1 MIVTVPVVTECSTL
15 FPVNGFA
22 IAFNAVDADLIGLLS
37 DESLDKAVPELL
49 DLSVPGSNPRFD
61 LADLVSSREI
71 CGPLHLPGTSTP
83 EAAPDR
89 GHC

>member
-49 DLSVPGSNPRFD
+49 DLSCPRIK
-61 LADLVSSREI
+61 SPI
-71 CGPLHLPGTSTP
+71 
-83 EAAPDR
+83 
-89 GHC
+89 